1 MAVLR
6 QVGLKG
12 QPPILEGALP
22 FPVQTDECLW
32 NLADGR
38 LLEISLAKADRMRWW
53 PAVLQGEPEINL
65 QKVGDVHTR
74 SPNPYE
80 FLSALNPGRLFP
92 L

>member
-1 MAVLR
+1 MQ

-22 FPVQTDECLW
+22 FLVQTDECLW

-38 LLEISLAKADRMRWW
+38 LLEISLAKSDRMRWW

-65 QKVGDVHTR
+65 QKVW
-74 SPNPYE
+74 
-80 FLSALNPGRLFP
+80 P
-92 L
+92 LYPP